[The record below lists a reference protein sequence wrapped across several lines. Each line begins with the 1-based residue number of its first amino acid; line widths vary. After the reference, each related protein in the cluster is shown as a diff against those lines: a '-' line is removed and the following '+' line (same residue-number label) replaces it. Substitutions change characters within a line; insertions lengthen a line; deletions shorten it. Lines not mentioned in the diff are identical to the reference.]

1 MNLYD
6 IWLFLEKNLL
16 IVCVVTLIILLML
29 VKQYNLF
36 MFRLY
41 KRKIAQYYSEDELIQ
56 VLWRDK
62 VIFPIVGQNDK
73 IPVRSLNLY
82 KKDYLYGSVLASPMG
97 AWLQQWSILDK
108 SGKKY
113 ILVRKKLKEFSIV
126 PDEIRNLIFEGVE
139 LISDEVID
147 FATMKKD
154 IMREIEDEGMKHPY
168 YEVKENIQK
177 SQSIEELTDLMD
189 SVPH

>member
-139 LISDEVID
+139 LISDELID

-154 IMREIEDEGMKHPY
+154 IMREIEDKGMKHPY

>member
-6 IWLFLEKNLL
+6 IGLFLEKNLL

-56 VLWRDK
+56 VLGRDK

-97 AWLQQWSILDK
+97 AGLQQGSILDK

-139 LISDEVID
+139 LISDELID

>member
-1 MNLYD
+1 
-6 IWLFLEKNLL
+6 
-16 IVCVVTLIILLML
+16 
-29 VKQYNLF
+29 
-36 MFRLY
+36 
-41 KRKIAQYYSEDELIQ
+41 
-56 VLWRDK
+56 
-62 VIFPIVGQNDK
+62 
-73 IPVRSLNLY
+73 
-82 KKDYLYGSVLASPMG
+82 MG

-139 LISDEVID
+139 LISDELID

>member
-139 LISDEVID
+139 LISDELID